1 MGTLL
6 LDVALFVSAALL
18 IPPAFI
24 VASKG
29 PIDGIRELVGE
40 DSITAYDEE
49 SYVLKHIVFI
59 DCAKNWFLA
68 ALYLAAITMEAA
80 AKEKVAILAIL
91 LMLLVGAVQVIAPAK
106 ESIAPYPSLEGITG
120 NPVFLPICGT
130 QIVLLTLG
138 VLFASRYEECRG
150 AQASHYGRFVNIA
163 SASGALSWTVGKD
176 GVLGTTRH
184 HPANATFLVEY
195 RGGDKTW
202 FCLRAL
208 PELRVVEAVPPRGGP
223 QEWMLRLGRIGCTGA
238 AEQLFQYRGRSM
250 YSKGVDGYVNLRD
263 WQHLRVHGDRMPWT
277 PMRKESRMTRVSVEV
292 VGETAAEAV
301 AVNERLLA
309 LVSNFDADAQ
319 RSTAVPG

>member
-6 LDVALFVSAALL
+6 LDIALFVSAALL

-49 SYVLKHIVFI
+49 SYVLKHIIYI

-68 ALYLAAITMEAA
+68 ALYLAAITFDAA

-91 LMLLVGAVQVIAPAK
+91 LMRDPAQKWRLHETASPRRRRRALANAQRRHREGVVPRRLLVGAVQVIQPAK

-138 VLFASRYEECRG
+138 VLFASPSTKKKKP
-150 AQASHYGRFVNIA
+150 AA
-163 SASGALSWTVGKD
+163 
-176 GVLGTTRH
+176 TR
-184 HPANATFLVEY
+184 AT
-195 RGGDKTW
+195 RSST
-202 FCLRAL
+202 RAK
-208 PELRVVEAVPPRGGP
+208 
-223 QEWMLRLGRIGCTGA
+223 
-238 AEQLFQYRGRSM
+238 RS
-250 YSKGVDGYVNLRD
+250 
-263 WQHLRVHGDRMPWT
+263 
-277 PMRKESRMTRVSVEV
+277 
-292 VGETAAEAV
+292 
-301 AVNERLLA
+301 
-309 LVSNFDADAQ
+309 
-319 RSTAVPG
+319 